1 MQAFLNFINKI
12 ILGFF
17 DYTAPFGLILWT
29 FVALT
34 LVFALLGVVF
44 YGDSI

>member
-1 MQAFLNFINKI
+1 MQAFLNFINKT

-17 DYTAPFGLILWT
+17 DYTAPFGLILWS
-29 FVALT
+29 FVALA

-44 YGDSI
+44 YGDRI